1 MNFKTL
7 YITVLK
13 QTSRTTMALLYG
25 FFLVFALLF
34 LKWTI
39 VLAVPYA
46 FLVGTTIML
55 LNTYNVVANINS
67 KCKKID
73 SEKLYVLNMKN
84 GKLVTRYFFIA
95 VDGKKIKQLDFL
107 FNEIKPAEGLNLEA
121 LENEFITLSNKE
133 FYVMKMK

>member
-55 LNTYNVVANINS
+55 LNTYNLVANINS

-84 GKLVTRYFFIA
+84 GKLVTRYYFIA

-107 FNEIKPAEGLNLEA
+107 FNEIKTAEGLNLEA

-133 FYVMKMK
+133 FYIMKMK

>member
-7 YITVLK
+7 YKTVLK
-13 QTSRTTMALLYG
+13 QTSITTMALLYG

-34 LKWTI
+34 LKWTF

-55 LNTYNVVANINS
+55 LNTYNVVANIYS

-107 FNEIKPAEGLNLEA
+107 FNEIKPAEGLSLEA
-121 LENEFITLSNKE
+121 LENDYITLSNKD